1 MVWFL
6 GEFPIRLSTKSSTSF
21 QEADYLAHEVPGVAI
36 PEATLEAMER
46 AGRSG
51 GRAVGLELA
60 AALLAKAR
68 PLVSGVILT
77 APGDDP
83 AALDPLLAALT

>member
-1 MVWFL
+1 V
-6 GEFPIRLSTKSSTSF
+6 T
-21 QEADYLAHEVPGVAI
+21 I
-36 PEATLEAMER
+36 PAATLDAMER

-60 AALLAKAR
+60 ATVLAKAR
-68 PLVSGVILT
+68 PLVSGVILA

-83 AALDPLLAALT
+83 AALGPLLEALA

>member
-1 MVWFL
+1 MTIP
-6 GEFPIRLSTKSSTSF
+6 GSTL
-21 QEADYLAHEVPGVAI
+21 D
-36 PEATLEAMER
+36 AMER

-60 AALLAKAR
+60 ANLLAKAR

-83 AALDPLLAALT
+83 AALAPLTDALG

>member
-1 MVWFL
+1 
-6 GEFPIRLSTKSSTSF
+6 
-21 QEADYLAHEVPGVAI
+21 
-36 PEATLEAMER
+36 MER
-46 AGRSG
+46 AGRGG

-60 AALLAKAR
+60 ATELAKAR

-83 AALDPLLAALT
+83 SALGPLLDALA

>member
-1 MVWFL
+1 MTIP
-6 GEFPIRLSTKSSTSF
+6 GSTL
-21 QEADYLAHEVPGVAI
+21 D
-36 PEATLEAMER
+36 AMER

-60 AALLAKAR
+60 ANLLAKAR

-83 AALDPLLAALT
+83 AALAPLLPRLAPGKRSACLRIRP